1 LDDVCVRSITL
12 SLLALSLVGCPGS
25 REGGGGGADAGSAT
39 SAAVPVPAVAPSS
52 LAGATAAGEE
62 AKVVPLRPDEA
73 VAPDTNVDGEV
84 FGLEVLFE
92 IRMKNLPA
100 PPPAFGAVQSA
111 IATAQTATVGS
122 LRASIG
128 AGRFRA
134 RAGRHAF
141 ALADGWEL
149 RADRGH
155 GGALLFLDPTSY
167 RVVQAGATRALFSE
181 RRLDVSALGPARILE
196 EAPGS
201 HLARATTRTSITTTY
216 GTLKLD
222 QITAP
227 SSAPP
232 RPAPAKDAKGD
243 GGELAEAGLDG
254 AGVPLCRLLLE
265 LVAADRALG
274 GGPCAESLVPVRA
287 EIAWSSGGGV
297 VIEATSLREGT
308 IARVDLAFPPGTA
321 HLATTALGDVSD
333 DPLNADALLAI
344 RSKGEPGALDLSNK
358 SPQPRVAVIDGITAV
373 TLPPANDRAITLRA
387 GKYVLEWRSPL
398 GEKVDRTLEIDVPGK
413 AASVQWVPAPPSS
426 ASPIASVR
434 NGP

>member
-1 LDDVCVRSITL
+1 VRPITL
-12 SLLALSLVGCPGS
+12 FFALSLVGCPGS
-25 REGGGGGADAGSAT
+25 REGGGGGADAGAAT
-39 SAAVPVPAVAPSS
+39 SAAVPVPTVAPSS

-62 AKVVPLRPDEA
+62 TKVVPLRPDEPIA
-73 VAPDTNVDGEV
+73 ADLNVEGEV

-92 IRMKNLPA
+92 IHLKNLPA
-100 PPPAFGAVQSA
+100 PPPTFGAVQTA

-122 LRASIG
+122 LRASLG
-128 AGRFRA
+128 AGRVRA
-134 RAGRHAF
+134 PAGRHAF
-141 ALADGWEL
+141 ALSDGWEL

-181 RRLDVSALGPARILE
+181 RRLDVSALGPARILD

-227 SSAPP
+227 VGTPP
-232 RPAPAKDAKGD
+232 RSSPSRDAKAD

-274 GGPCAESLVPVRA
+274 GAPCAASLVPVRA
-287 EIAWSSGGGV
+287 EIAWSSGGGL

-308 IARVDLAFPPGTA
+308 LSRADLAFPPSVA
-321 HLATTALGDVSD
+321 HLATTALGDVHD
-333 DPLNADALLAI
+333 DPLGPDALLAL
-344 RSKGEPGALDLSNK
+344 RGKGEPGPLDLSNK
-358 SPQPRVAVIDGITAV
+358 SPQPRVAAIDGIPAV
-373 TLPPANDRAITLRA
+373 VLPPSSERTLTLRT

-413 AASVQWVPAPPSS
+413 TASVQWVPAPPSS